1 MSLVLVKHIDTLVT
15 LGTVQN
21 SLLAEYNKMRKFVF
35 DHPIISLCLVVNS
48 GMRKLVADQQ
58 KQVFWLSLL
67 PGGTKGRQVDEMT

>member
-1 MSLVLVKHIDTLVT
+1 
-15 LGTVQN
+15 
-21 SLLAEYNKMRKFVF
+21 MRKFVF